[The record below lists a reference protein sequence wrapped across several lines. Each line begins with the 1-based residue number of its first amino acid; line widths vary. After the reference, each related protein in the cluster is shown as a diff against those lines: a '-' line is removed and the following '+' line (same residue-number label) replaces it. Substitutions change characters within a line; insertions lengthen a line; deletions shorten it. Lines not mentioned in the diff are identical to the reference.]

1 MKYSYNLN
9 QYLKLS
15 LDEKLKTYLSEKQ
28 AFEMSR
34 EFKDDEVIDAY
45 MILKNDVIFD
55 DNIPNFF
62 LRKSALNIL
71 KNAIDE
77 FKAMGFKIK
86 IYELYRSFS
95 KQKKEFDEI
104 SEIMQK
110 KYPNLKDEDL
120 WEKITEFIADPSL
133 SPPHCTGGALDITLV
148 RDGLEIDM
156 GTKVNE
162 ISSKSNLIS
171 TDITKEQQENRKML
185 YSIMIKCGFAPIASE
200 WWHFSYGDMYWA
212 CFYNKKIKYD
222 VIDM

>member
-104 SEIMQK
+104 SDIMQK